1 MGENVVTHESLTGR
15 LIRNLSHSHDEL
27 QHVAR
32 VLHEDVGQVLT
43 VAGLQLEVL
52 RQDCVRQYPSGA
64 QQAADVQQL
73 LEKAI
78 NEVRDLSYRL
88 NPSLVP
94 RSGLRHALDTLVG
107 RFRQSSG
114 STIRFLM
121 DSKVHP
127 PLPVA
132 MALYEVAE
140 EALEN
145 AVRHS
150 GATLVE
156 VVLQPVQDSVRLTVK
171 DNGVGFDMNSVG
183 HTEGFGLLWMKHR
196 AHNAGVAVQVVSS
209 PGNGTTVEAVYRD
222 GMHFVQEASG
232 R

>member
-1 MGENVVTHESLTGR
+1 MGENVVDRAALTDR
-15 LIRNLSHSHDEL
+15 MIRDLSRQYDEL

-43 VAGLQLEVL
+43 VAGLHLEVL
-52 RQDCVRQYPSGA
+52 RQDVTRSLPEADSQLT
-64 QQAADVQQL
+64 DVQQL

-78 NEVRDLSYRL
+78 RDVRDLSYRL

-94 RSGLRHALDTLVG
+94 RSGLRYALDNLVG
-107 RFRQSSG
+107 KLREQSG
-114 STIRFLM
+114 ATIRFLM

-132 MALYEVAE
+132 MVLFEIAE
-140 EALEN
+140 ESLRNALQ
-145 AVRHS
+145 HS
-150 GATLVE
+150 GGNLFELV
-156 VVLQPVQDSVRLTVK
+156 VQPAQDSIKLTVK
-171 DNGVGFDMNSVG
+171 DNGVGFDPDAG
-183 HTEGFGLLWMKHR
+183 TRAGGFGLLWMKQR
-196 AHNAGVAVQVVSS
+196 AEHAAVAVQIVSS

-222 GMHFVQEASG
+222 GSGPKVTSG